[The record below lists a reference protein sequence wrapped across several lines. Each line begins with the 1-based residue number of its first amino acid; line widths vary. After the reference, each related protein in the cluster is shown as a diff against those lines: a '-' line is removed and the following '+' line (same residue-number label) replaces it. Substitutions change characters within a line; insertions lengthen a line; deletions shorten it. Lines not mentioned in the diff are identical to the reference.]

1 MQRNPEARN
10 TISDLRGVLVSF
22 GCHVKVPQTEWLKTT
37 EIYFLT
43 VLDARSLKSD
53 VRRAMLSLKAL
64 RKALFQAFLLAS
76 DASSNTWCFLTCGHI
91 SQICASSLI

>member
-43 VLDARSLKSD
+43 VLDARSLKSCQKGH
-53 VRRAMLSLKAL
+53 ALSEGSK
-64 RKALFQAFLLAS
+64 K
-76 DASSNTWCFLTCGHI
+76 G
-91 SQICASSLI
+91 SLPGLSVSF